1 VLRTLSL
8 CTCCR
13 HYPGAAAGRSLAL
26 PPSHISLPRY
36 PCRVGL
42 HVGFFEACSA
52 FTHVAACTRARSPS
66 RDRYPEASDI
76 SSPPCLLRLLPAGAD
91 AGWDLHPLESAALH
105 GARDTQPPIP
115 TFANGSYL
123 RRDWPHLLVS
133 ASTLWRVN
141 STSVSRH
148 QRALWNGAWCDPRCF
163 GGFDSVETSL
173 YASMTRPSFPTP
185 RGLTNAIRV
194 SAHRADRSRN
204 QRDVGLGAI

>member
-1 VLRTLSL
+1 VQQLGVVCSST
-8 CTCCR
+8 
-13 HYPGAAAGRSLAL
+13 HPYQ
-26 PPSHISLPRY
+26 PSPISLS
-36 PCRVGL
+36 VGL
-42 HVGFFEACSA
+42 HVGFFELARRSLTLRPA
-52 FTHVAACTRARSPS
+52 HAHGHQVAN
-66 RDRYPEASDI
+66 RYPEASDI

-123 RRDWPHLLVS
+123 RCDWPHFLVS

-173 YASMTRPSFPTP
+173 YGIYDNALFSGATQLDECHP
-185 RGLTNAIRV
+185 R
-194 SAHRADRSRN
+194 
-204 QRDVGLGAI
+204 LGASRGPQPKPTGCRSWGDLSGSGR